1 MKHSW
6 RSPCVHLSLAAAA
19 GRDSSDQPALQS
31 NDLWDWIWN
40 FQKSNRKRRWL
51 TPSQG
56 RDLILYYNTLLHKPV
71 RNGYRKQ
78 TFLKSSA
85 LSHSPEGLL
94 FPLLKMFIT
103 SLNEPDPPPPTPHP
117 VALLLLQHFSV
128 TEKSCWTISI
138 SRFQLLFFPSSLCAQ
153 ETIRKEHKHAITM
166 LDEWDLFQ
174 CLDPNDPSLQ
184 LFQGMKCLLMFV
196 KYHQQGTLS
205 VTIYN
210 RVWKWCNVS
219 KPSGIHAVADF
230 LKLIFIK

>member
-128 TEKSCWTISI
+128 TVLFSILLNNIHLQISVI
-138 SRFQLLFFPSSLCAQ
+138 IFSKLSLCS
-153 ETIRKEHKHAITM
+153 RDYKEGA
-166 LDEWDLFQ
+166 
-174 CLDPNDPSLQ
+174 
-184 LFQGMKCLLMFV
+184 
-196 KYHQQGTLS
+196 
-205 VTIYN
+205 
-210 RVWKWCNVS
+210 
-219 KPSGIHAVADF
+219 
-230 LKLIFIK
+230 